1 MYYFKYKILEET
13 FRKLIIFYVNIY
25 IMDKLYIF
33 AIAIG
38 VLILV
43 GFLYS
48 KMNTTTT
55 TTTTTTKAVVVKQP
69 VPVYVAPRYGPPPP
83 HYNAYKNQYY

>member
-1 MYYFKYKILEET
+1 
-13 FRKLIIFYVNIY
+13 
-25 IMDKLYIF
+25 MDKLYIF

-43 GFLYS
+43 GFVYS
-48 KMNTTTT
+48 RMNSKTTTT

-69 VPVYVAPRYGPPPP
+69 VYVAPRYGYRPPPP
-83 HYNAYKNQYY
+83 PYNPYKAQYYN